1 MWYRIGVD
9 LVLLLHP
16 GFVLFVIGGGLLLV
30 KWRGMVWIHLP
41 AVAWGALVEF
51 MGWIC
56 PLTPLENRLRA
67 LAGESAD
74 GSRLH
79 RPLPS
84 NSTLSR
90 DTDPRDSNLAGHGRA
105 VRERGP
111 STGWCSSG
119 TRVGN
124 RSDSIGYL
132 IGSFFDEV
140 MTRARQP
147 CSLEVT
153 G

>member
-1 MWYRIGVD
+1 MWYRIGAD
-9 LVLLLHP
+9 LVLLLHL

-74 GSRLH
+74 GADFIGRY
-79 RPLPS
+79 LPALLYPA
-84 NSTLSR
+84 TL
-90 DTDPRDSNLAGHGRA
+90 T
-105 VRERGP
+105 REIQILLGMVVLFVNVALY
-111 STGWCSSG
+111 WL
-119 TRVGN
+119 V
-124 RSDSIGYL
+124 
-132 IGSFFDEV
+132 FF
-140 MTRARQP
+140 RHP
-147 CSLEVT
+147 
-153 G
+153 GGKP